1 MNELSIVIHINS
13 FRSSSHLT
21 KLRMRGKIS
30 VSSPSRRKSLPSSF
44 SRSAPPR
51 SMVWSSRSRKS
62 LQNPIPDSAWHLWE
76 EVGDEEDSTILTE
89 DPMGIIT
96 GMEATEIPTLLEAG
110 LATEDMAAEA
120 GEDSISTE
128 AKAVL
133 REALP
138 EVAREAELGQEDAE
152 AVVAEA
158 GDGEAVVVAVE
169 AVPDTIPT
177 DENMLLKNLNVARV
191 LNTSVLNVIQLFQS
205 LK

>member
-1 MNELSIVIHINS
+1 MIELSIVIYIYS

-30 VSSPSRRKSLPSSF
+30 VSLPLRRKSLPSSF

-51 SMVWSSRSRKS
+51 SMVWSLRSRKS
-62 LQNPIPDSAWHLWE
+62 LLNPIPDSAWHLWE
-76 EVGDEEDSTILTE
+76 EVGDEEDSTIPTE

-110 LATEDMAAEA
+110 LATEAMAAEA

-158 GDGEAVVVAVE
+158 EDGEVVVVAVE

-177 DENMLLKNLNVARV
+177 ENMLLKNLNVARV

>member
-1 MNELSIVIHINS
+1 
-13 FRSSSHLT
+13 
-21 KLRMRGKIS
+21 
-30 VSSPSRRKSLPSSF
+30 
-44 SRSAPPR
+44 
-51 SMVWSSRSRKS
+51 
-62 LQNPIPDSAWHLWE
+62 
-76 EVGDEEDSTILTE
+76 
-89 DPMGIIT
+89 MGIIT

>member
-1 MNELSIVIHINS
+1 
-13 FRSSSHLT
+13 
-21 KLRMRGKIS
+21 
-30 VSSPSRRKSLPSSF
+30 
-44 SRSAPPR
+44 
-51 SMVWSSRSRKS
+51 MVWSSRSRKS
-62 LQNPIPDSAWHLWE
+62 LLNPIPDSAWHLWE
-76 EVGDEEDSTILTE
+76 EVGDEEDSTIPTE

-96 GMEATEIPTLLEAG
+96 GMEATEIPTLPEAG
-110 LATEDMAAEA
+110 LGTEAMAAEA

-158 GDGEAVVVAVE
+158 EDGEVVVAAVE

-177 DENMLLKNLNVARV
+177 ENMLLKNLNVARV

>member
-1 MNELSIVIHINS
+1 MIVFKINTL
-13 FRSSSHLT
+13 RSSSHLT

-30 VSSPSRRKSLPSSF
+30 VSSHSRRKSLPSSF
-44 SRSAPPR
+44 SRLAPPR
-51 SMVWSSRSRKS
+51 SMVWSSRLRKS
-62 LQNPIPDSAWHLWE
+62 LLNPILDSEWHLWE
-76 EVGDEEDSTILTE
+76 EEEVAEDSTTPTE

-96 GMEATEIPTLLEAG
+96 GMEATETPTLLEAG
-110 LATEDMAAEA
+110 LATEATAAEA

-138 EVAREAELGQEDAE
+138 EVDKVAELGQEGAE
-152 AVVAEA
+152 AVVAVA
-158 GDGEAVVVAVE
+158 GDGVAVVVVVE
-169 AVPDTIPT
+169 AVLDTIPT
-177 DENMLLKNLNVARV
+177 DENMSLKNLNVARV